1 MNRLEA
7 LAMRRAALLVE
18 SEQARQAIRISGG
31 ALRSDLS
38 VALLGLSLT
47 RLLARRPWLG
57 ALALGV
63 VAILAAR
70 RRATRLPG
78 PPLR

>member
-7 LAMRRAALLVE
+7 IAVRRAALLAE
-18 SEQARQAIRISGG
+18 SDQTRRAIRVSGA

-38 VALLGLSLT
+38 LALLGLSLT
-47 RLLARRPWLG
+47 RLLTRRPWLG

-70 RRATRLPG
+70 HRGARLQG

>member
-7 LAMRRAALLVE
+7 IAVRRAALLTE
-18 SEQARQAIRISGG
+18 SEQARQAIRVSGG

-38 VALLGLSLT
+38 LALLGLSLT

-70 RRATRLPG
+70 HRAARLRG